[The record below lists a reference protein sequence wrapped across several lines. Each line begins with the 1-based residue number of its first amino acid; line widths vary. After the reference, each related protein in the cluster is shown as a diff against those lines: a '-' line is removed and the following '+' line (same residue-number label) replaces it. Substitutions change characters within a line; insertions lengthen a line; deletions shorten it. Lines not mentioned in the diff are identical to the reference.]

1 MADPG
6 PGGRDSAARQAMS
19 GRLQLDGSR
28 VLVTGGAGFI
38 GSNFVHYFLE
48 RHPASHV
55 VVLDALTYAGRRENL
70 DGVPARSLT
79 FVHGD
84 IRDAEAV
91 ARAMDGCDLVL
102 NFAAESHVDRSIET
116 PGEFIQ
122 TDVFGVFVL
131 CEEAR
136 RRRVRRFIQIS
147 TDEVYGEVLEGH
159 STEEWPLMPRSPYA
173 ASKAGGDRLAYAYHA
188 TYGLPVVVTRCS
200 NNYGPRQYPEKLVPL
215 FITNAIEDQPLPV
228 YGNGLNRRD
237 WLHVEDHCA
246 ALLALLEHPGIEGE
260 TFNIGAQHELDVLTI
275 TAAILRLLDKPETLI
290 RHVEDRPGHDRR
302 YAVDSSKLTR
312 RVGWRPSIDFEDG
325 ITRTVRWFEAHPEW
339 WRPIKQGEFRA
350 YYERMYGRRK
360 ILKEVKA

>member
-1 MADPG
+1 MVDPL
-6 PGGRDSAARQAMS
+6 SAPR
-19 GRLQLDGSR
+19 R

-38 GSNFVHYFLE
+38 GANFVHYFLA

-70 DGVPARSLT
+70 AGIADGSMT

-84 IRDAEAV
+84 IRDPLAV
-91 ARAMDGCDLVL
+91 TKAMAGCDAVI
-102 NFAAESHVDRSIET
+102 NFAAESHVDRSIEQ

-136 RRRVRRFIQIS
+136 RVGVKRFIQVS
-147 TDEVYGEVLEGH
+147 TDEVYGEVLEGF
-159 STEEWPLMPRSPYA
+159 STENSPLMPRSPYA

-200 NNYGPRQYPEKLVPL
+200 NNYGPRQYPEKLVSL
-215 FITNAIEDQPLPV
+215 FVTNAIDDQPLPV
-228 YGNGLNRRD
+228 YGNGKNTRD
-237 WLHVEDHCA
+237 WLHVDDHCA
-246 ALLALLEHPGIEGE
+246 AILTLLTQAGIEGE

-275 TAAILRLLDKPETLI
+275 TDTILKLLGKPEALI

-312 RVGWRPSIDFEDG
+312 LTGWKPQVTFADG
-325 ITRTVRWFEAHPEW
+325 IRQTVAWYQANVSW
-339 WRPIKQGEFRA
+339 WRPIKEGEFRA
-350 YYERMYGRRK
+350 YYERMYGQRK
-360 ILKEVKA
+360 VLKEVRA

>member
-1 MADPG
+1 MAE
-6 PGGRDSAARQAMS
+6 
-19 GRLQLDGSR
+19 RLDLSRSR
-28 VLVTGGAGFI
+28 VLATGGAGFI
-38 GSNFVHYFLE
+38 GSNFVRALVRRF
-48 RHPASHV
+48 PDAHV

-84 IRDAEAV
+84 IRDPDAV
-91 ARAMDGCDLVL
+91 ARAMQGCDSVV

-131 CEEAR
+131 AEEAR
-136 RRRVRRFIQIS
+136 RVGVRRFVQVS

-159 STEEWPLMPRSPYA
+159 STEDWPLNPRSPYA
-173 ASKAGGDRLAYAYHA
+173 ASKAGGDRLAYAYWC

-200 NNYGPRQYPEKLVPL
+200 NNYGPHQYPEKLVPL
-215 FITNAIEDQPLPV
+215 FVTNAIDGEPLPV
-228 YGNGLNRRD
+228 YGTGLNRRD
-237 WLHVEDHCA
+237 WLHVDDHCE
-246 ALLALLEHPGIEGE
+246 ALLTLLEHPGVEGE
-260 TFNIGAQHELDVLTI
+260 TFNIGAKQELDVLTI
-275 TAAILRLLDKPETLI
+275 TDTLLKLLNKPRTLI

-312 RVGWRPSIDFEDG
+312 VTGWTPKIPFEDG
-325 ITRTVRWFEAHPEW
+325 IRRTVEWFQANEAW

-350 YYERMYGRRK
+350 YYERMYGQRK
-360 ILKEVKA
+360 VLKAVRA

>member
-1 MADPG
+1 MN
-6 PGGRDSAARQAMS
+6 RVSESNARS
-19 GRLQLDGSR
+19 PRR

-38 GSNFVHYFLE
+38 GSNFVHRLLA
-48 RHPASHV
+48 RHPGTHV

-70 DGVPARSLT
+70 DGIAAERLT

-84 IRDAEAV
+84 IRDAAAV
-91 ARAMDGCDLVL
+91 ATAMAGCDHVL

-122 TDVFGVFVL
+122 TDVYGVFVL
-131 CEEAR
+131 AEEAR
-136 RRRVRRFIQIS
+136 RIGVTRFIQVS

-159 STEEWPLMPRSPYA
+159 STEDWPLNPRSPYA
-173 ASKAGGDRLAYAYHA
+173 ASKAGGDRLAYAYWC

-215 FITNAIEDQPLPV
+215 FVTNAIDDEPLPV

-237 WLHVEDHCA
+237 WLHVDDHCD
-246 ALLALLEHPGIEGE
+246 ALLTLMEFPGIEGE

-275 TAAILRLLDKPETLI
+275 TDTLLTLLAKPKTLI
-290 RHVEDRPGHDRR
+290 RYVEDRPGHDRR

-312 RVGWRPSIDFEDG
+312 VTGWTPRVSFADG
-325 ITRTVRWFEAHPEW
+325 IRQTVEWFQANTDW

-350 YYERMYGRRK
+350 YYERMYGQRK
-360 ILKEVKA
+360 VLGSARP

>member
-1 MADPG
+1 VSEPLA
-6 PGGRDSAARQAMS
+6 
-19 GRLQLDGSR
+19 LDGSR

-38 GSNFVHYFLE
+38 GSNFVHRLLA
-48 RHPASHV
+48 RHPSAHV

-70 DGVPARSLT
+70 EGIPTERLT

-84 IRDAEAV
+84 IRDPEAV
-91 ARAMDGCDLVL
+91 SRAMAGCQFVL

-136 RRRVRRFIQIS
+136 RVGVRRFIQVS

-159 STEEWPLMPRSPYA
+159 STEDWPLNPRSPYA
-173 ASKAGGDRLAYAYHA
+173 ASKAGGDRLAYAYWC
-188 TYGLPVVVTRCS
+188 TYTLPVVVTRCS

-215 FITNAIEDQPLPV
+215 FVTNAIDNEPLPV
-228 YGNGLNRRD
+228 YGTGLNRRD
-237 WLHVEDHCA
+237 WLHVDDHCD
-246 ALLALLEHPGIEGE
+246 ALLTLLAFPGIEGE

-275 TAAILRLLDKPETLI
+275 TSTLLELLKKPATLI

-312 RVGWRPSIDFEDG
+312 VTGWSPKIAFADG
-325 ITRTVRWFEAHPEW
+325 IRQTVEWFQRNDGW
-339 WRPIKQGEFRA
+339 WRPIKRGEFRE
-350 YYERMYGRRK
+350 YYERMYGQRRV
-360 ILKEVKA
+360 LGGSRA